1 MVLSVELSAPAPSPP
16 GLDGAGG
23 GGGSGIGGSSGSDA
37 GGGGA
42 ATAYACQ
49 PSLAS
54 SGRTVGPLVLG
65 FGSPEYLEQLR
76 CHLQI
81 AGVEAFIQVPMQ
93 AAGEGRVNGVDALH
107 MAGQF
112 AYLSQNCLESCLGV
126 CQPGLASHARGL
138 LDQLEG
144 RADAVE
150 LIELNLPTQVERL
163 YRVLLTKQ
171 TSRTGQVVFVCG
183 AVGGIGA
190 TYSAALL
197 AWAGRELI
205 RGGEASQPA
214 RRRDQ
219 DVCSQPQGP
228 GFGSPAAQ
236 ATVDAA
242 LVDANPYGGLDLY
255 LGSGYCQGAS
265 WGQLPKNQS
274 PLWPQRLVRGLGKYR
289 GVKVLAG
296 SGGQGG
302 PKNWLQMSQAIYAL
316 RTSCQLTVVDL
327 PALQLAHLPWDE
339 LGAARVLLV
348 TDQTHRAALA
358 ARGWLQEVRP
368 GLGALALREQ
378 GADLTSEEIARLV
391 GAPVVCAL
399 PNRRELSQ
407 RLQLGLDPLRL
418 KRAERKVGARLA
430 NWALNPNFWAQK
442 GQK

>member
-1 MVLSVELSAPAPSPP
+1 MVELNEVDLSAPAPSPP
-16 GLDGAGG
+16 EGGAGGVGAGG
-23 GGGSGIGGSSGSDA
+23 GVDA
-37 GGGGA
+37 T
-42 ATAYACQ
+42 TACACQ
-49 PSLAS
+49 PSPPGV
-54 SGRTVGPLVLG
+54 GRAVGPLVLG
-65 FGSPEYLEQLR
+65 FGSLEYLEQLR

-81 AGVEAFIQVPMQ
+81 ADVEAFIQVPMQ
-93 AAGEGRVNGVDALH
+93 AADGGGVNGVDALH

-126 CQPGLASHARGL
+126 CQPGLASYARGL

-163 YRVLLTKQ
+163 YRMLLSKQ
-171 TSRTGQVVFVCG
+171 TSQLGQVVFVCG

-205 RGGEASQPA
+205 RGGGASQLA
-214 RRRDQ
+214 GLQGQGMQLD
-219 DVCSQPQGP
+219 GP
-228 GFGSPAAQ
+228 GFGVPAAP
-236 ATVDAA
+236 ARVTAA

-316 RTSCQLTVVDL
+316 RTTCQLTVVDL
-327 PALQLAHLPWDE
+327 PALQLPHLPWDE
-339 LGAARVLLV
+339 LGNARVLLV
-348 TDQTHRAALA
+348 SDLTRRAALA

-378 GADLTSEEIARLV
+378 GADLTSQEIARLV
-391 GAPVVCAL
+391 GAPVASTL
-399 PNRRELSQ
+399 PNRRDLSQ